1 MAKIPLASA
10 SVLCSS
16 VEMCVVKAREGKT
29 AIRTASYSLFN
40 FFLMQIYAESAP
52 TWHAMEEAV
61 KRHFTTVCEP
71 QTAHEVTTSIP
82 VELAEVEVALDSL
95 VRDGSLV
102 CKEVGGGGSCC
113 TRLYWHGNAEASSNT
128 SSLSTATTPSLAQ
141 QPPMY
146 PSSTSTPPGGIRPP
160 TKRSRMAFK
169 SPAQVP
175 RTKLLSATTPSSG
188 SRGAAGGKRQGIQDI
203 GKLADEVVV
212 LRRRLEEVEVEMNT
226 LENYSEEELQAH
238 IDRLH
243 EYNEVKD
250 MGQLLLGKL
259 AEVEGTT
266 TAALYEQ
273 FGLGLED

>member
-1 MAKIPLASA
+1 MLKL
-10 SVLCSS
+10 
-16 VEMCVVKAREGKT
+16 
-29 AIRTASYSLFN
+29 SLKVHPHGI
-40 FFLMQIYAESAP
+40 Q
-52 TWHAMEEAV
+52 AMEEAV
-61 KRHFTTVCEP
+61 KRYFTTVCEP
-71 QTAHEVTTSIP
+71 QTAYEVTTSIP
-82 VELAEVEVALDSL
+82 VKLAELEVALDSL
-95 VRDGSLV
+95 VQDGSLV

-113 TRLYWHGNAEASSNT
+113 TRLYWHGDAEAASNT
-128 SSLSTATTPSLAQ
+128 SLSTATTPSLAQ

-175 RTKLLSATTPSSG
+175 RTKFLSATTPSSG
-188 SRGAAGGKRQGIQDI
+188 SHGAAGGKRQGVEDAE
-203 GKLADEVVV
+203 KLADEVVV

-226 LENYSEEELQAH
+226 LENNYSEEELQAH
-238 IDRLH
+238 IDTLH